1 MSGYSMSIDKFT
13 GRNSFSL
20 WQIKMQALLKQQ
32 GLWVAL
38 LKDKGDAAAMT
49 SLEEKAH
56 ATILLC
62 LADDVIIEV
71 SSETTAAGLWGKLE
85 SLYMTKSLTNKLL
98 LKQRLFALRM
108 DEGTQLRDHL
118 DQLNTLLLELRNIDV
133 KVEDED
139 AALLLLVSLPLSYE
153 HYVQSF
159 INGKDTITLEEVRSS
174 LHSRELRHQA
184 SGTDTYNQAAGLFVS
199 GGRGHRRDNKKFSS
213 KGPKPDDVCNY
224 CKEIGHWKSDCPKKK
239 KKQSEFA
246 AVAEGD
252 NMSEEDIALVA
263 AGDTHQSDAWVL
275 DTGASCHMCPR
286 REWFSTY
293 EHVESDSIKMANN
306 DACKVAGIGSIKIRT
321 HDGKFCTLKEV
332 RHVPSMSMNLISLSL
347 LDSRGFK
354 YSGGDGVLNIFKDSD
369 VMLKGILHGTL
380 YLLQG
385 STTTYREDVP
395 RLEADKW
402 LAAIGDEIESLEENQ
417 TWVPVTPPVRS
428 KTTTYKLVFKVKK
441 RLARMSF

>member
-108 DEGTQLRDHL
+108 DE
-118 DQLNTLLLELRNIDV
+118 
-133 KVEDED
+133 
-139 AALLLLVSLPLSYE
+139 VSLPLSYE